1 MLEEWHNPG
10 PGASPAAAVV
20 ADAADDK
27 NGDGGK
33 DEDSS
38 EIVGRDFTCP
48 RARAAE
54 QDALFATIGLDVNP
68 TANLNSNTSSTT
80 TTTTSSSS
88 SFVDSFASLANAK
101 TNGSDGR
108 EILNVEFWGQA
119 GIEGPHKDV
128 TSNRQNTYKALR
140 VAGKSYAYLYTVWCT
155 GESELYDTLND
166 PWELTNLAK
175 GSREKAHE
183 RLIHRLDALLLVTK
197 SCAQGS
203 CRDPWI
209 HLQPPHASSKIQ
221 NLPQAMHASFDTFFR
236 SGLPRVQFSK
246 CMNYQFVP
254 VEGPYHPPKS
264 KELGRNLR
272 EQTDNFQSSHVP
284 KCTERLKENRPLA
297 GGPEQRN
304 VTLGEIMK
312 TAKVLTKKQLGEC

>member
-1 MLEEWHNPG
+1 MLAEWHNPE
-10 PGASPAAAVV
+10 PGVSPAAAVA
-20 ADAADDK
+20 ADAADDA
-27 NGDGGK
+27 
-33 DEDSS
+33 S
-38 EIVGRDFTCP
+38 EIVGRDFTYP
-48 RARAAE
+48 RAQAVE
-54 QDALFATIGLDVNP
+54 QDALFAMTDSTINP
-68 TANLNSNTSSTT
+68 TANLNSTVFSTATVASSI
-80 TTTTSSSS
+80 SSSLQS
-88 SFVDSFASLANAK
+88 LASLANANN
-101 TNGSDGR
+101 TGSDSR

-128 TSNRQNTYKALR
+128 TSNRTNTYKALR
-140 VAGKSYAYLYTVWCT
+140 IAGKSYAYLYTVWCT

-175 GSREKAHE
+175 GSRAKAHE

-203 CRDPWI
+203 CRDPWM
-209 HLQPPHASSKIQ
+209 HLQPPHTSSKIQ
-221 NLPQAMHASFDTFFR
+221 NLPQAMNASFDTFFH
-236 SGLPRVQFSK
+236 SGLPCVQFNK
-246 CMNYQFVP
+246 CMDYQFVP
-254 VEGPYHPPKS
+254 NEGPYHPPKS
-264 KELGRNLR
+264 KELGRNHR
-272 EQTDNFQSSHVP
+272 EETDDFQSSHVP